1 MLVIGLT
8 GGIASGKSTVSAYL
22 RELNAPVVDA
32 DAIVRE
38 VQQPGSPVLA
48 AIGRAFGPEVIRSD
62 GSLDR
67 PALGRIV
74 FSDPDRRRQLESI
87 VHPAVRERMGAELE
101 RYRRE
106 GRPAVVLDVPLL
118 LEGGLDRTVDQVWL
132 VYVDRET
139 QLIRL
144 IARDGLSAGEAEQR
158 IAAQMDMEAKR
169 SRASLIIENRGSREE
184 TRAQVLRAWQAVL
197 EAGQS
202 S

>member
-38 VQQPGSPVLA
+38 VQQPGSSVLA
-48 AIGRAFGPEVIRSD
+48 AIREKFGSEVILPD

-67 PALGRIV
+67 PALGRII
-74 FSDPDRRRQLESI
+74 FSDPERRRHLESI
-87 VHPAVRERMGAELE
+87 VHPAVRERMWAEVE

-106 GRPAVVLDVPLL
+106 GHPAVVLDIPLL

-139 QLIRL
+139 QLARL
-144 IARDGLSAGEAEQR
+144 IARDGLSAEEAAQR
-158 IAAQMDMEAKR
+158 MAAQMDLELKR
-169 SRASLIIENRGSREE
+169 SRSHVIIDNRGTLDATRE
-184 TRAQVLRAWQAVL
+184 QVARAWQAAL
-197 EAGQS
+197 EVGRS

>member
-38 VQQPGSPVLA
+38 VQQPGGPVLA
-48 AIGRAFGPEVIRSD
+48 AIRESFGSEVILPD

-67 PALGRIV
+67 PALGRII
-74 FSDPDRRRQLESI
+74 FSDPERRRHLESI
-87 VHPAVRERMGAELE
+87 VHPAVRERMWAEVE

-106 GRPAVVLDVPLL
+106 GHPAVVLDIPLL

-139 QLIRL
+139 QRQRL
-144 IARDGLSAGEAEQR
+144 IARDGLSAEEAEQR
-158 IAAQMDMEAKR
+158 IAAQMDLEAKR
-169 SRASLIIENRGSREE
+169 SRASLIIDNRGSREE

-197 EAGQS
+197 EAGRS